1 MARPCRA
8 PRRRRGERGGAP
20 ELPPLRSPF
29 GALTRALA
37 TRNARIFFGASL
49 AAWTGLWMHRIAVAW
64 LTWELT
70 HSALWVGLVAFCDL
84 APAAVISPFA
94 GAIADR
100 ADRLHLATIS
110 QAVIGA
116 EAATV
121 ATLVATDMMQIEFLL
136 ALEFCAGTAASFA
149 QPARQ
154 TLMPG
159 IVGPADLPAAV
170 ACNSLVFNVA
180 RFVGPALAGPVIAAF
195 GVAPAIACNA
205 VAYGSAVL
213 TMPMLKV
220 DPAHRRGHP
229 GTTGLLSEVG
239 EGFAYVARHPG
250 LGPLLGYAAMIG
262 VLLRSVQ
269 ELLPPFVERNFGRG
283 AESLAMLTA
292 CFGIGALVAGLWLAA
307 RGRVAGATRIA
318 ILAGLWQALAII
330 GFVATGWF
338 PFGLACAALIGATA
352 SLHGISVQQ
361 LAQIAAAP
369 EMRGRVLSLWG
380 QITRACPA
388 LGALLLG
395 ACGEIFGLRLPTL
408 VVAILAIGVFAWG
421 WARYRTIEAALEIAP
436 EQGESR
442 DAAGRDHRHGP
453 LGAHP
458 GGECPGQQRGGD
470 PLRGGADAQPG
481 EGAGL
486 GGGEEDPP
494 PRQLRR
500 RSG

>member
-1 MARPCRA
+1 
-8 PRRRRGERGGAP
+8 
-20 ELPPLRSPF
+20 
-29 GALTRALA
+29 
-37 TRNARIFFGASL
+37 
-49 AAWTGLWMHRIAVAW
+49 MHRIAVAW

-100 ADRLHLATIS
+100 ADRLRLATIS
-110 QAVIGA
+110 QAVIA
-116 EAATV
+116 VEAATV
-121 ATLVATDMMQIEFLL
+121 ATLIATGNMRIEYLL
-136 ALEFCAGTAASFA
+136 ALELCSGTAASFS

-205 VAYGSAVL
+205 IAYASTVL
-213 TMPMLKV
+213 TMPLLKV

-229 GTTGLLSEVG
+229 ATASLLGEVR

-250 LGPLLGYAAMIG
+250 LGPLLGYAALIG
-262 VLLRSVQ
+262 VLLRCVQ

-292 CFGIGALVAGLWLAA
+292 CFGIGALVSGLWLAA

-318 ILAGLWQALAII
+318 IQAGLWQALAII

-338 PFGLACAALIGATA
+338 PFGLLCAALIGAFA

-361 LAQIAAAP
+361 LAQTAAAP
-369 EMRGRVLSLWG
+369 EMRGRVLALWG

-395 ACGEIFGLRLPTL
+395 ASGEAFGLRIPTL
-408 VVAILAIGVFAWG
+408 VGAALGLAVFAWG
-421 WARYRTIEAALEIAP
+421 WTRYRTIEAVLEGAP
-436 EQGESR
+436 DQGEDR
-442 DAAGRDHRHGP
+442 HAERRDHRDGA

-458 GGECPGQQRGGD
+458 GGECAGERRGGD
-470 PLRGGADAQPG
+470 PLRGGPDAQPG
-481 EGAGL
+481 EGEGL
-486 GGGEEDPP
+486 GGGEGHPP
-494 PRQLRR
+494 ARQLRR